1 MDVRSIFTFRTLR
14 RQMTKGRSIVLSS
27 IVIVFSDI
35 KGCTLIQRI
44 QRHSYERI
52 IHRLSIDF
60 GNQLCGYIEEHVLS
74 RHVRYLPSIIMKY
87 VGISNKFN
95 GK

>member
-1 MDVRSIFTFRTLR
+1 MNVRSIFTFRTLR
-14 RQMTKGRSIVLSS
+14 RQITKGWSIVLSF
-27 IVIVFSDI
+27 IVIVFSYL
-35 KGCTLIQRI
+35 KSCTLIQRI

-52 IHRLSIDF
+52 IYRFSIDF
-60 GNQLCGYIEEHVLS
+60 GNQLCGYVKEHVLCRS
-74 RHVRYLPSIIMKY
+74 VRYLSSIIMKY